1 MSRSG
6 YTPVTAALFLASAS
20 LMAGCAQQTPAPAQ
34 PIPAPQQNV
43 SVGQEVGAA
52 VRNQIQVNFASGSD
66 RLMPGSD
73 EQLDIAARLFRDVRP
88 VRMFSVGYS
97 DNVGGEFDNLVL
109 SARRARTVKAALVS
123 RGIPANQIMLRAYGE
138 SDPVDRSNPAAPEN
152 RRVLVTWDIL

>member
-1 MSRSG
+1 M
-6 YTPVTAALFLASAS
+6 
-20 LMAGCAQQTPAPAQ
+20 
-34 PIPAPQQNV
+34 
-43 SVGQEVGAA
+43 
-52 VRNQIQVNFASGSD
+52 NFASGSD